1 MLTPAELQSL
11 ITARTNYATILATE
25 SANPKPQYSVGN
37 QSFDWPAYAQL
48 LRQEI
53 EQLDLMIQQ
62 QQNNRGAWEVRSRGL
77 P

>member
-1 MLTPAELQSL
+1 
-11 ITARTNYATILATE
+11 
-25 SANPKPQYSVGN
+25 VGN